1 MWHEEIKMND
11 QFDIKSASKE
21 QKLKMMKDVAESSP
35 FYKTLG
41 IKVVEL
47 NNGTAKL
54 EIENIDPLRQPAG
67 LIHGG
72 ALASLADS
80 AMAMA
85 ILSYD
90 LEPRGFA
97 TIEMKI
103 NYILP
108 VSDGKVIAEAK
119 IVRRG
124 KRVIFGTCDLFNDKN
139 RLVAQAMLT
148 FIYLEPDGTC

>member
-1 MWHEEIKMND
+1 MDEELDLKNMTK
-11 QFDIKSASKE
+11 Q
-21 QKLKMMKDVAESSP
+21 QKLNLIKEVAESSP
-35 FYKTLG
+35 FYKTLK

-47 NNGTAKL
+47 NDGVAKL
-54 EIENIDPLRQPAG
+54 AIEDIDPLRQPAG

-90 LEPRGFA
+90 LEPKGFA

-108 VSDGKVIAEAK
+108 VSEGRVVAEAK

-124 KRVIFGTCDLFNDKN
+124 KRVIFGTCDIFNELNEQKK
-139 RLVAQAMLT
+139 LCAQALLS